1 MSASLLAISRSPPA
15 APRDGTHRARVL
27 VTRAR
32 ALAALERHGDAEGAA
47 NAGLAVAGRGRY
59 PPAQWR
65 ALALKADFA
74 RPTGRPGDADAY
86 AARRAASCA
95 RSPILFRGRS
105 AGRSSRPR
113 TFPPDAGLDVPA
125 RARTHARHPSADVR
139 KRFEVDAEAR
149 GELEP
154 GRGRAVGD
162 RAGADDVVLPRE
174 LSVENVQDLR
184 HALPPALE

>member
-15 APRDGTHRARVL
+15 APRDGRHRARGL

-74 RPTGRPGDADAY
+74 RPTGRPRDADPDTY
-86 AARRAASCA
+86 AAPASGVVRAVTDPLQGAFRRTLLASA
-95 RSPILFRGRS
+95 
-105 AGRSSRPR
+105 
-113 TFPPDAGLDVPA
+113 DVPA
-125 RARTHARHPSADVR
+125 
-139 KRFEVDAEAR
+139 
-149 GELEP
+149 
-154 GRGRAVGD
+154 
-162 RAGADDVVLPRE
+162 
-174 LSVENVQDLR
+174 
-184 HALPPALE
+184 

>member
-1 MSASLLAISRSPPA
+1 MAASLLAISRSPPA

-32 ALAALERHGDAEGAA
+32 ALAALERHGDAEAAA

-74 RPTGRPGDADAY
+74 RPTGRPGDADADAY

-105 AGRSSRPR
+105 AGRSSRPW
-113 TFPPDAGLDVPA
+113 TFPPDAGLDV
-125 RARTHARHPSADVR
+125 
-139 KRFEVDAEAR
+139 
-149 GELEP
+149 
-154 GRGRAVGD
+154 
-162 RAGADDVVLPRE
+162 
-174 LSVENVQDLR
+174 
-184 HALPPALE
+184 

>member
-1 MSASLLAISRSPPA
+1 MSASLLGISRSPPA

-86 AARRAASCA
+86 AAPASGVVRAVTDPLPGAFRRTLLASA
-95 RSPILFRGRS
+95 
-105 AGRSSRPR
+105 
-113 TFPPDAGLDVPA
+113 DVPA
-125 RARTHARHPSADVR
+125 
-139 KRFEVDAEAR
+139 
-149 GELEP
+149 
-154 GRGRAVGD
+154 
-162 RAGADDVVLPRE
+162 
-174 LSVENVQDLR
+174 
-184 HALPPALE
+184 

>member
-59 PPAQWR
+59 PPARR
-65 ALALKADFA
+65 AA
-74 RPTGRPGDADAY
+74 RAMPTPTLR
-86 AARRAASCA
+86 RRAASCA

-125 RARTHARHPSADVR
+125 RARTHARHPGADVR

-149 GELEP
+149 GELE
-154 GRGRAVGD
+154 
-162 RAGADDVVLPRE
+162 
-174 LSVENVQDLR
+174 
-184 HALPPALE
+184 